1 MGCIGGFVG
10 IPVFCDSGFIILS
23 RLVRKLAQQTGKSPV
38 SICIAMAGGLY
49 TTHVLVPPTPG
60 PLAAA
65 AAYSAAQYLGAVI
78 LTGLILSVPG
88 ILTGYWWAVRAGR
101 RSPVDPESSHDAQQV
116 ERENANT
123 SVNPAATSETGTG
136 QSLSLLLSLLPLV
149 LPVLLIAGGSVAALM
164 EAPSWILF
172 ICKRSEEHTSELQS
186 LMRISYAVFCLKKKK
201 HILNMI

>member
-1 MGCIGGFVG
+1 
-10 IPVFCDSGFIILS
+10 
-23 RLVRKLAQQTGKSPV
+23 
-38 SICIAMAGGLY
+38 MAGGPY

-65 AAYSAAQYLGAVI
+65 AAYSAEQYLGAVI

-123 SVNPAATSETGTG
+123 SVNTQATAETGPG
-136 QSLSLLLSLLPLV
+136 KHLPLFPPLLPLV
-149 LPVLLIAGGSVAALM
+149 
-164 EAPSWILF
+164 
-172 ICKRSEEHTSELQS
+172 
-186 LMRISYAVFCLKKKK
+186 
-201 HILNMI
+201 

>member
-1 MGCIGGFVG
+1 
-10 IPVFCDSGFIILS
+10 
-23 RLVRKLAQQTGKSPV
+23 
-38 SICIAMAGGLY
+38 MAGGLY

-65 AAYSAAQYLGAVI
+65 AAYSAEQDLGAVI

-123 SVNPAATSETGTG
+123 SVHPAATSDPATGP
-136 QSLSLLLSLLPLV
+136 SLSSLLPL
-149 LPVLLIAGGSVAALM
+149 LPLACPVFLFARGSVAALSA
-164 EAPSWILF
+164 APPWTLF
-172 ICKRSEEHTSELQS
+172 HCTPALPSD
-186 LMRISYAVFCLKKKK
+186 K
-201 HILNMI
+201 HPLAPT